1 MNMNKRNTITLT
13 LLRTLGEMAIEGVE
27 LCEAILIAGYGASSF
42 RIDRTLKELRNERVR
57 GNTSSS
63 TPIFKDEKRCIRNYQ
78 KLLSKLKAQGF
89 VVEENASGKRMF
101 ALSKKGKLKLTL
113 LERRQLE
120 RLPSTVYEAVPSE
133 RPVIVSFDIPIKK
146 NRKRDWLREVLK
158 RFGLRMV
165 HRSLWIGKRKLPKP
179 FLDDLE
185 QLNLLQH
192 VEIFEVGRTGTLRH
206 IV

>member
-1 MNMNKRNTITLT
+1 MNKRNTITLT

-42 RIDRTLKELRNERVR
+42 RVERTLKELRNKRIQ
-57 GNTSSS
+57 GSASSS
-63 TPIFKDEKRCIRNYQ
+63 ESNFQDERRYIRNYQ

-89 VVEENASGKRMF
+89 VVEENASGRRMF

-120 RLPSTVYEAVPSE
+120 RLPSTAYEAVPSE
-133 RPVIVSFDIPIKK
+133 RLVIVSFDIPIKK

-185 QLNLLQH
+185 QLNLFQH
-192 VEIFEVGRTGTLRH
+192 VEIFEVGSTGTLRH